1 MTDSAEDRKK
11 EESDLAFKRLTYAVE
26 LFQNEVGR
34 FWQRSLAFWGFVAAA
49 FVAYGVFIDQ
59 HNLLA
64 LVIACFG
71 LVCSVCWTLI
81 NRASRWHRD
90 QMPRHGQMVDRTSAG
105 SLRISGVV
113 KIAPRAKAK

>member
-1 MTDSAEDRKK
+1 MTAGPEFIERSQIYAAPAA
-11 EESDLAFKRLTYAVE
+11 SCPVFWSLTVSII
-26 LFQNEVGR
+26 LFLLVI
-34 FWQRSLAFWGFVAAA
+34 VAAA
-49 FVAYGVFIDQ
+49 FVAYGVFIDK